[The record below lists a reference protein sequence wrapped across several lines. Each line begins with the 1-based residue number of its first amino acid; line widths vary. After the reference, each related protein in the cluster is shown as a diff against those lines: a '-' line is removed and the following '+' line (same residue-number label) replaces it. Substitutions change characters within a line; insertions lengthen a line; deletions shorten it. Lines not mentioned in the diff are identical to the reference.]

1 MNCSSPRS
9 FNKQKEYSSSAALTP
24 KLSRN
29 QRREAREEYTKMR
42 LTQAI
47 LVALVAGVANCQETV
62 LGVYI
67 FSRHGDRTAKSTPP
81 ANLTDLGYEEV
92 FTSGTYFRNRYI
104 AEGASSKIYGMNT
117 DLVLEAQIT
126 VSAPLDTVLQNSAL
140 AFTQGLYPPVGPIL
154 GANTLRNGTVV
165 QSPLNG
171 YQLIPVQLVSN
182 GAGSEDSAW
191 LEGAQNCAN
200 AQISSNSYFS
210 TPEYMSTLNKTQSF
224 YNGVAPMI
232 NRTFTAQQTSYA
244 NAYTIFDL
252 LNVASIHNS
261 SDDFPSAQLLTP
273 DTFFQ
278 LRTLADQH
286 EFNLAYNQSEPIRA
300 MTGTVIASQVL
311 QALNG
316 TITGKGE
323 NKLNVQF
330 GAYAGM
336 LSFFGLAGLLQV
348 NPDFYGVPDYASTLT
363 WELVTNATVSSTSF
377 PSADEISVRFLF
389 HNGTTSNISE
399 PTVYP
404 LFGQSETVLAWNDF
418 ITGMNKFAVGGQAQW
433 CNLCGNSTGVCSP
446 SVIGSNSSSSSPG
459 TTSSSN
465 SSGGGISKAV
475 AGVIG
480 AMVTLA
486 VILGAEILIM
496 LVAGLRLVSKKRLA
510 GGSPGG
516 TAGGSTTV
524 KA

>member
-1 MNCSSPRS
+1 
-9 FNKQKEYSSSAALTP
+9 
-24 KLSRN
+24 
-29 QRREAREEYTKMR
+29 MR

-47 LVALVAGVANCQETV
+47 LISLVAGIANCKETI

-67 FSRHGDRTAKSTPP
+67 FSRHGDRTPKSTPP
-81 ANLTDLGYEEV
+81 ANLTDLGYEEI

-104 AEGASSKIYGMNT
+104 ADGAPFKIHGMNT
-117 DLVLEAQIT
+117 DLVKESQIT

-140 AFTQGLYPPVGPIL
+140 AFTQGLYPPVGPTL
-154 GANTLRNGTVV
+154 GSTTLRNGTVV

-191 LEGAQNCAN
+191 LQGAQNCAN

-232 NRTFTAQQTSYA
+232 NRTFTAEQTSYA

-261 SDDFPSAQLLTP
+261 SDDFPSAELLTP
-273 DTFFQ
+273 QTFFQ

-286 EFNLAYNQSEPIRA
+286 EFNLAYNESEPIRA
-300 MTGTVIASQVL
+300 MTGAVIASQVL

-316 TITGKGE
+316 TITGKGK

-348 NPDFYGVPDYASTLT
+348 NPDFYGVPDYASSLT

-377 PSADEISVRFLF
+377 PSADEIGVRFLF
-389 HNGTTSNISE
+389 HNGTTSNISQ

-404 LFGQSETVLAWNDF
+404 LFGQSETVLAWDDF
-418 ITGMNKFAVGGQAQW
+418 VTGMKKFAVGGQEQW
-433 CNLCGNSTGVCSP
+433 CNLCGNNTGVCAP
-446 SVIGSNSSSSSPG
+446 SVLSGSGSSGPGSSSGSSPG

-480 AMVTLA
+480 AMITLA

-496 LVAGLRLVSKKRLA
+496 LAGGLRLVNKKRLA
-510 GGSPGG
+510 GGSP
-516 TAGGSTTV
+516 AGSTSV

>member
-1 MNCSSPRS
+1 MW
-9 FNKQKEYSSSAALTP
+9 
-24 KLSRN
+24 
-29 QRREAREEYTKMR
+29 

-47 LVALVAGVANCQETV
+47 LVALVAGVANCEETV

-67 FSRHGDRTAKSTPP
+67 FSRHGDRTAKATPP
-81 ANLTDLGYEEV
+81 SNLTDLGYEEV

-104 AEGASSKIYGMNT
+104 ADGASSKIHGMNT
-117 DLVLEAQIT
+117 DLVKEAQIT

-140 AFTQGLYPPVGPIL
+140 AFTQGLYPPVGPTL

-165 QSPLNG
+165 HSPLNG

-200 AQISSNSYFS
+200 AQISSNAYFS
-210 TPEYMSTLNKTQSF
+210 TPEYMSTFNKTQSF
-224 YNGVAPMI
+224 YNGVAPMV
-232 NRTFTAQQTSYA
+232 NRTFTAEQTSYA

-261 SDDFPSAQLLTP
+261 SDDFPSAELLTP

-286 EFNLAYNQSEPIRA
+286 ELNLAYNQSEPIRA
-300 MTGTVIASQVL
+300 MTGAVIAGQVL

-316 TITGKGE
+316 TITGKGK

-336 LSFFGLAGLLQV
+336 FSFFGLAGLLQV
-348 NPDFYGVPDYASTLT
+348 NPDFYGVPDYASSLT

-389 HNGTTSNISE
+389 HNGTTSNISV

-418 ITGMNKFAVGGQAQW
+418 VTGMNKFAVGGQEQW
-433 CNLCGNSTGVCSP
+433 CNLCGNSTGVCAP
-446 SVIGSNSSSSSPG
+446 SVLGTNSSGPASG
-459 TTSSSN
+459 TT

-496 LVAGLRLVSKKRLA
+496 IAGGLRLVSKKRLTS
-510 GGSPGG
+510 GSPAGSA
-516 TAGGSTTV
+516 TA

>member
-1 MNCSSPRS
+1 
-9 FNKQKEYSSSAALTP
+9 
-24 KLSRN
+24 
-29 QRREAREEYTKMR
+29 MR

-47 LVALVAGVANCQETV
+47 LVALVAGVANCKETI

-92 FTSGTYFRNRYI
+92 FTSGTYFRNRYV
-104 AEGASSKIYGMNT
+104 AEGASFKIHGMNT
-117 DLVLEAQIT
+117 DLVKEAQIT

-140 AFTQGLYPPVGPIL
+140 AFTQGLYPPVGPVL
-154 GANTLRNGTVV
+154 GSNTLRNGTVV

-191 LEGAQNCAN
+191 LEGAQGCAN

-210 TPEYMSTLNKTQSF
+210 TPAYMTTLNKTQSF

-261 SDDFPSAQLLTP
+261 SDDFPSSELLTP

-286 EFNLAYNQSEPIRA
+286 ELNLAYNKSDPIRA
-300 MTGTVIASQVL
+300 MTGAVIASQVV

-316 TITGKGE
+316 TITGKGK

-336 LSFFGLAGLLQV
+336 FSFFGLAGLLPV

-377 PSADEISVRFLF
+377 PSADEIGVRFLF

-418 ITGMNKFAVGGQAQW
+418 VTGMNKFAVGGQKQW
-433 CNLCGNSTGVCSP
+433 CNLCGNSTGVCAPSALSGSGSSGPPSSP
-446 SVIGSNSSSSSPG
+446 SG
-459 TTSSSN
+459 TTSSSH

-480 AMVTLA
+480 AIVTLA

-496 LVAGLRLVSKKRLA
+496 LAGGLRLVSKKRLA
-510 GGSPGG
+510 GGSP
-516 TAGGSTTV
+516 AGSTSV

>member
-1 MNCSSPRS
+1 MNSGSPRS
-9 FNKQKEYSSSAALTP
+9 FDKKKEYSSSAGLTP
-24 KLSRN
+24 N
-29 QRREAREEYTKMR
+29 CREPRKEAHEEHAKMQ

-47 LVALVAGVANCQETV
+47 LLALVAGVANCEETV

-81 ANLTDLGYEEV
+81 TNLTDLGYEEV
-92 FTSGTYFRNRYI
+92 FNSGTYFRNRYI
-104 AEGASSKIYGMNT
+104 AEGASSKIHGMNT
-117 DLVLEAQIT
+117 DLVKEAQIT

-140 AFTQGLYPPVGPIL
+140 AFTQGLYPPVGPTL
-154 GANTLRNGTVV
+154 GANTLRNGTIVH
-165 QSPLNG
+165 SPLNG

-182 GAGSEDSAW
+182 GASSENSAW
-191 LEGAQNCAN
+191 LEGAQGCAN
-200 AQISSNSYFS
+200 AEISSNSYFL
-210 TPEYMSTLNKTQSF
+210 TPEYMSTFNKTQSF
-224 YNGVAPMI
+224 YNGVAPMV
-232 NRTFTAQQTSYA
+232 NRTFTAHQTSYA
-244 NAYTIFDL
+244 NAYVIFDL

-261 SDDFPSAQLLTP
+261 SDDFPSSGLLTP

-300 MTGTVIASQVL
+300 MTGAVIASQVL

-316 TITGKGE
+316 TITGKGS

-336 LSFFGLAGLLQV
+336 FSFFGLAGLLSV

-377 PSADEISVRFLF
+377 PSTDEISVRFLF

-404 LFGQSETVLAWNDF
+404 LFGQSETVLAWDDF
-418 ITGMNKFAVGGQAQW
+418 VTGINKFAVGGQAQW
-433 CNLCGNSTGVCSP
+433 CNLCGNSTGVCAP
-446 SVIGSNSSSSSPG
+446 SALGSGSSSG

-496 LVAGLRLVSKKRLA
+496 LVAGLRLVNKKRLA
-510 GGSPGG
+510 RESP
-516 TAGGSTTV
+516 AGSTTV

>member
-1 MNCSSPRS
+1 
-9 FNKQKEYSSSAALTP
+9 
-24 KLSRN
+24 
-29 QRREAREEYTKMR
+29 MR

-47 LVALVAGVANCQETV
+47 LVALVAGAANCEETV

-81 ANLTDLGYEEV
+81 TNLTDLGYEEV
-92 FTSGTYFRNRYI
+92 FNSGTYFRNRYI

-117 DLVLEAQIT
+117 DLVKEAQIT

-140 AFTQGLYPPVGPIL
+140 AFTQGLYPPVGPVL

-224 YNGVAPMI
+224 YNGVAPMV

-261 SDDFPSAQLLTP
+261 SDDFPSSQLLTP

-300 MTGTVIASQVL
+300 MTGAVIASQVV

-316 TITGKGE
+316 TITGKGA

-336 LSFFGLAGLLQV
+336 MSFVGLAGLLPV

-418 ITGMNKFAVGGQAQW
+418 VTGMNKFAVGGQAQW
-433 CNLCGNSTGVCSP
+433 CNLCGNSTGVCAP
-446 SVIGSNSSSSSPG
+446 SVLGTGGSSSG
-459 TTSSSN
+459 TTSS

-496 LVAGLRLVSKKRLA
+496 LAAGLRLVSKKRLA
-510 GGSPGG
+510 GGSPP
-516 TAGGSTTV
+516 GSTTV